1 MLKVGEPAP
10 NFCLPATGDKET
22 ICLEDLR
29 GAPVVVYFYPK
40 DSTPG
45 CTTQAGDFRDTQA
58 EFNMAGVRVLGI
70 SPDPMPSHERFSAKQ
85 ELNFPILSDEGAK
98 VADAWGVWQLKKNF
112 GKEYMGIV
120 RTTFLIDAE
129 GIVEKVWE
137 KVRVKGH
144 VALVL
149 AEASP
154 WSPKGA

>member
-1 MLKVGEPAP
+1 MLKVGDIAP
-10 NFCLPATGDKET
+10 NFCLPATGEQAT

-29 GAPVVVYFYPK
+29 GQPVVVYFYPK

-45 CTTQAGDFRDTQA
+45 CTTQAKDFRDSLEA
-58 EFNMAGVRVLGI
+58 FHAAGVQVLGI

-85 ELNFPILSDEGAK
+85 ALNFPLLSDEGAK

-129 GIVEKVWE
+129 GVIQKVWE

-149 AEASP
+149 EDAAAS
-154 WSPKGA
+154 KGA

>member
-1 MLKVGEPAP
+1 MLKVGDIAP
-10 NFCLPATGDKET
+10 NFCLPATGEQET

-29 GAPVVVYFYPK
+29 GQRVVVYFYPK

-45 CTTQAGDFRDTQA
+45 CTTQAGDFRDNLA
-58 EFNMAGVRVLGI
+58 AFIDVGVRVLGI
-70 SPDPMPSHERFSAKQ
+70 SPDPMPSHERFRAKQ
-85 ELNFPILSDEGAK
+85 ELNFPLLSDEGAK

-120 RTTFLIDAE
+120 RSTFLIDAE
-129 GIVEKVWE
+129 GVIEQVWE

-149 AEASP
+149 DAASA
-154 WSPKGA
+154 PKKA